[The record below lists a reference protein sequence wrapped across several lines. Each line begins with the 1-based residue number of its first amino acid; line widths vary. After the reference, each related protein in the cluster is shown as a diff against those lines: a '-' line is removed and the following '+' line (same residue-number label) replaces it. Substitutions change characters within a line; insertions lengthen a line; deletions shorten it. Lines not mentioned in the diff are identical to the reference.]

1 MKGLIALAKKNESIS
16 DKIVRLYKE
25 GYSIPEIAK
34 EMEMPKDNV
43 PRILEKHFPDYAS
56 FEQPVRESADENG
69 NGKKSVFNMSVSELF
84 GKKNKKQENVEP
96 AKVTV
101 NLAMDDDG
109 FVDHSVAAIASML
122 QKGRSVN
129 DIAGFFNKDPE
140 DIKAV
145 QGCMDEHFKRM
156 NTYKGPKVDPAS
168 EPKEE
173 PAQNITDPLAASLAS
188 GIAKRKS
195 NMYAT
200 GIETPAKAEPAS
212 APVPPE
218 DNSVHL
224 VTPEAL
230 KEAEEKAKAEENAK
244 AEATVAEEVPTMDEV
259 EMPSIEPIS
268 LDDTMVVSPA
278 PESTMPSIE
287 DEIAEKK
294 AAEAENTNNNEEG
307 ENMGMSPMEKMRMFA
322 QEQIELNNKKI
333 DELKASIAE
342 TEAKSLDLGKQAS
355 DIYEEIVKLQEKA
368 KALNAEKEQVDI
380 QISQELYVIAS
391 YSNHIRQEASV
402 SCLFYLRGMK
412 WKIAQMINERSR
424 TSHFCQAEIAPLPY
438 RWWQA
443 DVF

>member
-56 FEQPVRESADENG
+56 FEQPVRENREEG
-69 NGKKSVFNMSVSELF
+69 GKQKKGVLNMSVSDLF

-156 NTYKGPKVDPAS
+156 NTYKGPKV
-168 EPKEE
+168 EPKPESKEE
-173 PAQNITDPLAASLAS
+173 AAQNIADPLAASLAS
-188 GIAKRKS
+188 GIAKRNS

-200 GIETPAKAEPAS
+200 GVDEPAKTEPVS
-212 APVPPE
+212 APVQPE
-218 DNSVHL
+218 DTTVHL

-244 AEATVAEEVPTMDEV
+244 AEAAAAEEVPTMDEV

-294 AAEAENTNNNEEG
+294 AEQADNTKNNDEEG
-307 ENMGMSPMEKMRMFA
+307 DNMGMSPMEKMRMFA

-342 TEAKSLDLGKQAS
+342 TEAKSLELGKQAS
-355 DIYEEIVKLQEKA
+355 DIYEEIVKLQDKA
-368 KALNAEKEQVDI
+368 KALNAEKEQLDI
-380 QISQELYVIAS
+380 QISQVNAEVEGIRKENNEFKS
-391 YSNHIRQEASV
+391 Y
-402 SCLFYLRGMK
+402 M
-412 WKIAQMINERSR
+412 
-424 TSHFCQAEIAPLPY
+424 
-438 RWWQA
+438 
-443 DVF
+443 

>member
-56 FEQPVRESADENG
+56 FEQPVREGADENG

-84 GKKNKKQENVEP
+84 GKKNKKQESVEP
-96 AKVTV
+96 ARVTV

-129 DIAGFFNKDPE
+129 DIAGFF
-140 DIKAV
+140 
-145 QGCMDEHFKRM
+145 
-156 NTYKGPKVDPAS
+156 

-244 AEATVAEEVPTMDEV
+244 AEAAVAEEVPTMDEV

-322 QEQIELNNKKI
+322 QEQIEMNNKKI

-342 TEAKSLDLGKQAS
+342 TEAKSLDLCKQAS

-380 QISQELYVIAS
+380 QISQV
-391 YSNHIRQEASV
+391 N
-402 SCLFYLRGMK
+402 
-412 WKIAQMINERSR
+412 
-424 TSHFCQAEIAPLPY
+424 AEIEGIRKENNEFKSY
-438 RWWQA
+438 M
-443 DVF
+443 

>member
-56 FEQPVRESADENG
+56 FEQPVREGADENG

-96 AKVTV
+96 ARVTV

-168 EPKEE
+168 EHKEE
-173 PAQNITDPLAASLAS
+173 PVQNIT
-188 GIAKRKS
+188 
-195 NMYAT
+195 
-200 GIETPAKAEPAS
+200 
-212 APVPPE
+212 
-218 DNSVHL
+218 
-224 VTPEAL
+224 
-230 KEAEEKAKAEENAK
+230 
-244 AEATVAEEVPTMDEV
+244 
-259 EMPSIEPIS
+259 
-268 LDDTMVVSPA
+268 
-278 PESTMPSIE
+278 
-287 DEIAEKK
+287 EIGRAH
-294 AAEAENTNNNEEG
+294 
-307 ENMGMSPMEKMRMFA
+307 
-322 QEQIELNNKKI
+322 
-333 DELKASIAE
+333 
-342 TEAKSLDLGKQAS
+342 
-355 DIYEEIVKLQEKA
+355 V
-368 KALNAEKEQVDI
+368 
-380 QISQELYVIAS
+380 
-391 YSNHIRQEASV
+391 
-402 SCLFYLRGMK
+402 
-412 WKIAQMINERSR
+412 
-424 TSHFCQAEIAPLPY
+424 
-438 RWWQA
+438 
-443 DVF
+443 

>member
-56 FEQPVRESADENG
+56 FEQPVREGADENG

-96 AKVTV
+96 ARVTV

-168 EPKEE
+168 APKEE
-173 PAQNITDPLAASLAS
+173 PVQNITDPLAASLAS

-200 GIETPAKAEPAS
+200 GIETP
-212 APVPPE
+212 
-218 DNSVHL
+218 
-224 VTPEAL
+224 
-230 KEAEEKAKAEENAK
+230 AK

-380 QISQELYVIAS
+380 QISQV
-391 YSNHIRQEASV
+391 N
-402 SCLFYLRGMK
+402 
-412 WKIAQMINERSR
+412 
-424 TSHFCQAEIAPLPY
+424 AEIEGIRKENNEFKSY
-438 RWWQA
+438 M
-443 DVF
+443 

>member
-56 FEQPVRESADENG
+56 FEQPVREGADENG

-84 GKKNKKQENVEP
+84 GKKNKKQESVEP
-96 AKVTV
+96 ARVTV

-244 AEATVAEEVPTMDEV
+244 AEAAVAEEVPTMDEV
-259 EMPSIEPIS
+259 EMPSIE
-268 LDDTMVVSPA
+268 
-278 PESTMPSIE
+278 

-294 AAEAENTNNNEEG
+294 AAETENTNNNEEG

-322 QEQIELNNKKI
+322 QEQIEMNNKKI

-380 QISQELYVIAS
+380 QISQV
-391 YSNHIRQEASV
+391 N
-402 SCLFYLRGMK
+402 
-412 WKIAQMINERSR
+412 
-424 TSHFCQAEIAPLPY
+424 AEIEGIRKENNEFKSY
-438 RWWQA
+438 M
-443 DVF
+443 

>member
-56 FEQPVRESADENG
+56 FEQPVREGADENG

-156 NTYKGPKVDPAS
+156 NTYKGPKAEPAS

-268 LDDTMVVSPA
+268 LD
-278 PESTMPSIE
+278 
-287 DEIAEKK
+287 
-294 AAEAENTNNNEEG
+294 

-322 QEQIELNNKKI
+322 QEQIEMNNKKI

-380 QISQELYVIAS
+380 QISQV
-391 YSNHIRQEASV
+391 N
-402 SCLFYLRGMK
+402 
-412 WKIAQMINERSR
+412 
-424 TSHFCQAEIAPLPY
+424 AEIEGIRKENNEFKSY
-438 RWWQA
+438 M
-443 DVF
+443 

>member
-1 MKGLIALAKKNESIS
+1 MAKKNESIS

-56 FEQPVRESADENG
+56 FEQPVREGADENG

-96 AKVTV
+96 ARVTV

-156 NTYKGPKVDPAS
+156 NTYKGPKVEPAS

-230 KEAEEKAKAEENAK
+230 KE
-244 AEATVAEEVPTMDEV
+244 AEEVPTMDEV

-355 DIYEEIVKLQEKA
+355 DIYEEIVKLQDKA

-380 QISQELYVIAS
+380 QISQV
-391 YSNHIRQEASV
+391 N
-402 SCLFYLRGMK
+402 
-412 WKIAQMINERSR
+412 
-424 TSHFCQAEIAPLPY
+424 AEIEGIRKENNEFKSY
-438 RWWQA
+438 M
-443 DVF
+443 

>member
-1 MKGLIALAKKNESIS
+1 MAKKNESIS

-56 FEQPVRESADENG
+56 FEQPVREGADENG

-96 AKVTV
+96 ARVTV

-168 EPKEE
+168 EPKE
-173 PAQNITDPLAASLAS
+173 
-188 GIAKRKS
+188 
-195 NMYAT
+195 
-200 GIETPAKAEPAS
+200 EPAS

-380 QISQELYVIAS
+380 QISQV
-391 YSNHIRQEASV
+391 N
-402 SCLFYLRGMK
+402 
-412 WKIAQMINERSR
+412 
-424 TSHFCQAEIAPLPY
+424 AEIEGIRKENNEFKSY
-438 RWWQA
+438 M
-443 DVF
+443 

>member
-1 MKGLIALAKKNESIS
+1 
-16 DKIVRLYKE
+16 
-25 GYSIPEIAK
+25 
-34 EMEMPKDNV
+34 MPKDNV

-56 FEQPVRESADENG
+56 FEQPVREGADENG

-96 AKVTV
+96 ARVTV

-156 NTYKGPKVDPAS
+156 NTYKGPKVEPAS

-244 AEATVAEEVPTMDEV
+244 AEAAVAEEVPTMDEV

-380 QISQELYVIAS
+380 QISQV
-391 YSNHIRQEASV
+391 N
-402 SCLFYLRGMK
+402 
-412 WKIAQMINERSR
+412 
-424 TSHFCQAEIAPLPY
+424 AEIEGIRKENNEFKSY
-438 RWWQA
+438 M
-443 DVF
+443 

>member
-56 FEQPVRESADENG
+56 FEQPVREGADENG

-96 AKVTV
+96 ARVTV

-168 EPKEE
+168 APKEE
-173 PAQNITDPLAASLAS
+173 PVQNITDPLAASLAS

-200 GIETPAKAEPAS
+200 GIETPAKAEPVS
-212 APVPPE
+212 APG
-218 DNSVHL
+218 S
-224 VTPEAL
+224 
-230 KEAEEKAKAEENAK
+230 
-244 AEATVAEEVPTMDEV
+244 
-259 EMPSIEPIS
+259 S
-268 LDDTMVVSPA
+268 
-278 PESTMPSIE
+278 
-287 DEIAEKK
+287 
-294 AAEAENTNNNEEG
+294 
-307 ENMGMSPMEKMRMFA
+307 
-322 QEQIELNNKKI
+322 
-333 DELKASIAE
+333 
-342 TEAKSLDLGKQAS
+342 
-355 DIYEEIVKLQEKA
+355 
-368 KALNAEKEQVDI
+368 
-380 QISQELYVIAS
+380 
-391 YSNHIRQEASV
+391 
-402 SCLFYLRGMK
+402 
-412 WKIAQMINERSR
+412 
-424 TSHFCQAEIAPLPY
+424 
-438 RWWQA
+438 
-443 DVF
+443 

>member
-1 MKGLIALAKKNESIS
+1 MAKKNESIS

-56 FEQPVRESADENG
+56 FEQPVREGADENG

-96 AKVTV
+96 ARVTV

-156 NTYKGPKVDPAS
+156 NTYKGPKVEPAS

-244 AEATVAEEVPTMDEV
+244 AEAAVAEEVPTMDEV

-294 AAEAENTNNNEEG
+294 AA
-307 ENMGMSPMEKMRMFA
+307 
-322 QEQIELNNKKI
+322 
-333 DELKASIAE
+333 
-342 TEAKSLDLGKQAS
+342 
-355 DIYEEIVKLQEKA
+355 
-368 KALNAEKEQVDI
+368 
-380 QISQELYVIAS
+380 
-391 YSNHIRQEASV
+391 
-402 SCLFYLRGMK
+402 
-412 WKIAQMINERSR
+412 
-424 TSHFCQAEIAPLPY
+424 
-438 RWWQA
+438 
-443 DVF
+443 

>member
-56 FEQPVRESADENG
+56 FEQPVREGADENG

-156 NTYKGPKVDPAS
+156 NTYKGPKVEPAS

-200 GIETPAKAEPAS
+200 GIETPAKAEPVS

-230 KEAEEKAKAEENAK
+230 KE
-244 AEATVAEEVPTMDEV
+244 AEEVPTMDEV

-322 QEQIELNNKKI
+322 QEQIEMNNKKI

-380 QISQELYVIAS
+380 QISQV
-391 YSNHIRQEASV
+391 N
-402 SCLFYLRGMK
+402 
-412 WKIAQMINERSR
+412 
-424 TSHFCQAEIAPLPY
+424 AEIEGIRKENNEFKSY
-438 RWWQA
+438 M
-443 DVF
+443 

>member
-1 MKGLIALAKKNESIS
+1 MAKKNESIS

-56 FEQPVRESADENG
+56 FEQPVREGADENG
-69 NGKKSVFNMSVSELF
+69 NGKKSV
-84 GKKNKKQENVEP
+84 EP
-96 AKVTV
+96 ARVTV

-156 NTYKGPKVDPAS
+156 NTYKGPKAEPAS

-380 QISQELYVIAS
+380 QISQV
-391 YSNHIRQEASV
+391 N
-402 SCLFYLRGMK
+402 
-412 WKIAQMINERSR
+412 
-424 TSHFCQAEIAPLPY
+424 AEIEGIRKENNEFKSY
-438 RWWQA
+438 M
-443 DVF
+443 

>member
-56 FEQPVRESADENG
+56 FEQPVREGADENG

-96 AKVTV
+96 ARVTV

-168 EPKEE
+168 EHKEE
-173 PAQNITDPLAASLAS
+173 PVQNITDPLAASLAS

-230 KEAEEKAKAEENAK
+230 KEAEEKLRQRKMQRLK
-244 AEATVAEEVPTMDEV
+244 LLWLRKFLQWTRLRCR
-259 EMPSIEPIS
+259 PSS
-268 LDDTMVVSPA
+268 L
-278 PESTMPSIE
+278 
-287 DEIAEKK
+287 
-294 AAEAENTNNNEEG
+294 
-307 ENMGMSPMEKMRMFA
+307 
-322 QEQIELNNKKI
+322 
-333 DELKASIAE
+333 
-342 TEAKSLDLGKQAS
+342 
-355 DIYEEIVKLQEKA
+355 
-368 KALNAEKEQVDI
+368 
-380 QISQELYVIAS
+380 
-391 YSNHIRQEASV
+391 
-402 SCLFYLRGMK
+402 
-412 WKIAQMINERSR
+412 
-424 TSHFCQAEIAPLPY
+424 
-438 RWWQA
+438 
-443 DVF
+443 

>member
-56 FEQPVRESADENG
+56 FEQPVREGADENG

-156 NTYKGPKVDPAS
+156 NTYKGPKVEPAS

-200 GIETPAKAEPAS
+200 SK
-212 APVPPE
+212 
-218 DNSVHL
+218 HL
-224 VTPEAL
+224 QRLNPLPLLFLLRTIAFTLLLLRLSKRLRKKLRQRKMQRL
-230 KEAEEKAKAEENAK
+230 KLLWLRK
-244 AEATVAEEVPTMDEV
+244 
-259 EMPSIEPIS
+259 
-268 LDDTMVVSPA
+268 
-278 PESTMPSIE
+278 
-287 DEIAEKK
+287 
-294 AAEAENTNNNEEG
+294 
-307 ENMGMSPMEKMRMFA
+307 F
-322 QEQIELNNKKI
+322 
-333 DELKASIAE
+333 
-342 TEAKSLDLGKQAS
+342 
-355 DIYEEIVKLQEKA
+355 LQ
-368 KALNAEKEQVDI
+368 
-380 QISQELYVIAS
+380 
-391 YSNHIRQEASV
+391 
-402 SCLFYLRGMK
+402 
-412 WKIAQMINERSR
+412 WTRSR
-424 TSHFCQAEIAPLPY
+424 CLPSSL
-438 RWWQA
+438 
-443 DVF
+443 

>member
-96 AKVTV
+96 ARVTV

-168 EPKEE
+168 EHKEE

-200 GIETPAKAEPAS
+200 GIETP
-212 APVPPE
+212 
-218 DNSVHL
+218 
-224 VTPEAL
+224 
-230 KEAEEKAKAEENAK
+230 AK

-380 QISQELYVIAS
+380 QISQV
-391 YSNHIRQEASV
+391 N
-402 SCLFYLRGMK
+402 
-412 WKIAQMINERSR
+412 
-424 TSHFCQAEIAPLPY
+424 AEIEGIRKENNEFKSY
-438 RWWQA
+438 M
-443 DVF
+443 

>member
-56 FEQPVRESADENG
+56 FEQPVREGADENG

-96 AKVTV
+96 ARVTV

-156 NTYKGPKVDPAS
+156 NTYKGPKVEPAS

-244 AEATVAEEVPTMDEV
+244 AEAAVAEEDPTMDEV

-380 QISQELYVIAS
+380 QISQV
-391 YSNHIRQEASV
+391 N
-402 SCLFYLRGMK
+402 
-412 WKIAQMINERSR
+412 
-424 TSHFCQAEIAPLPY
+424 AEIEGIRKENNEFKSY
-438 RWWQA
+438 M
-443 DVF
+443 